1 MQSGTYDIRA
11 VYSRSKKSAGALIPD
26 GSIDIYSDDSG
37 PGKGLD
43 DLLARKDIQAV
54 DVVLPISHQPEVI
67 KKSLKAG
74 KHVVLLLN
82 KLERKTNS
90 PGSKISEKPVGATI
104 TQAEDLISFYK
115 ALPSPRPV
123 WSVAEQFRHNHVFDY
138 TASLVPRI
146 GKFSYFV
153 QQVAADA
160 QPENKYALTAWRKT
174 PDYQGGFL
182 LDGGVHFIAGLRKIL
197 PSKIARVSAFTRQNR
212 QHLPPAD
219 TLHATVQLA
228 DGATGIYGNT
238 AAASRFVYEI
248 ELMGQEG
255 YILVSIGY
263 VEPSQV
269 KLVLNDGTTESK
281 SFPDANRN
289 AIAEEFRAFAK
300 SISEGVGDA
309 RGSPEEALVDL
320 AIIEYMLTSGDKSG
334 EPIDVKYS

>member
-1 MQSGTYDIRA
+1 MQSGAYDIKA

-67 KKSLKAG
+67 KKALRAG
-74 KHVVLLLN
+74 KHVVLLPN
-82 KLERKTNS
+82 TSERNTNNL
-90 PGSKISEKPVGATI
+90 GSKISEKPVGATI
-104 TQAEDLISFYK
+104 AQAEDLIAFYN

-123 WSVAEQFRHNHVFDY
+123 WSIAEQFRYNVAFDY

-146 GKFSYFV
+146 GKFSYFI

-160 QPENKYALTAWRKT
+160 QPENKYALTSWRKT

-182 LDGGVHFIAGLRKIL
+182 LDGGVHFIAGLRKII
-197 PSKIARVSAFTRQNR
+197 PSKIVRVSAFTRQNR
-212 QHLPPAD
+212 EYLPPVD

-228 DGATGIYGNT
+228 DGATGIYVNT
-238 AAASRFVYEI
+238 AAASRFVYDI

-255 YILVSIGY
+255 YILISVGF

-269 KLVLNDGTTESK
+269 KLVLKDGTTECK

-289 AIAEEFRAFAK
+289 AIAEEFRTFAK
-300 SISEGVGDA
+300 SVSQGIGDT
-309 RGSPEEALVDL
+309 RGSPDEALVDL
-320 AIIEYMLTSGDKSG
+320 AIIEYMLTSGDRGG
-334 EPIDVKYS
+334 EPVEVKYS